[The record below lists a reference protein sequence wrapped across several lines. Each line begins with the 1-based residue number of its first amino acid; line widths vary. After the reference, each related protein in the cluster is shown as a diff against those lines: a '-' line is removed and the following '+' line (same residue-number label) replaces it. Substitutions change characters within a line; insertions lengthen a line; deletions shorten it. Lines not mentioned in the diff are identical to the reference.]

1 MANILNEGLSR
12 TLGIEF
18 EFKLKLQTLLN
29 EFAEDP
35 LVKRANG
42 VSGTVTSQYNALKPD
57 SGLGLI
63 EKYNK
68 TSPSMGFEAKRNA
81 YACLEQI
88 VAALKAASQ
97 VPAADDTALTNEL
110 VNVTKFVGLEGEE
123 DFHFMVA
130 AFNLCELISG
140 VVGEVETEVVE
151 GTAATGGI
159 TTFVLLD
166 GGSEYTIDG
175 SDEDEAAY
183 KVLLSG
189 TEDTGNGT
197 GGKATVVLAGG
208 IITGITSVDTAGS
221 GYSVG
226 DILTLEV
233 DTGASGQGSGTLG
246 TQALAEVTAV
256 S

>member
-18 EFKLKLQTLLN
+18 EFKLRLQTLLA
-29 EFAEDP
+29 EFKDDP
-35 LVKRANG
+35 LVRYVNG
-42 VSGTVTSQYNALKPD
+42 ASGTETAQYAAAGTALTKFIKC
-57 SGLGLI
+57 G
-63 EKYNK
+63 
-68 TSPSMGFEAKRNA
+68 PSMGFEAKRNA
-81 YACLEQI
+81 YAVLEQ
-88 VAALKAASQ
+88 VVTALKNSGK
-97 VPAADDTALTNEL
+97 VPAADDTALTSEL
-110 VNVTKFVGLEGEE
+110 VNVTRFVGLEGEE

-130 AFNLCELISG
+130 VFNLCEKVSG
-140 VVGEVETEVVE
+140 VVGEVETEVNE
-151 GTAATGGI
+151 GVAATGGI
-159 TTFVLLD
+159 TTIVLLD
-166 GGSEYTIDG
+166 GGSGYTVDG

-197 GGKATVVLAGG
+197 GGKATVVLEGG

-233 DTGASGQGSGTLG
+233 DTTASGQGSGTLD
-246 TQALAEVTAV
+246 TQALVEVTAV

>member
-18 EFKLKLQTLLN
+18 EFKLKLQTLLT
-29 EFAEDP
+29 EFKNDP
-35 LVKRANG
+35 LVRYANG
-42 VSGTVTSQYNALKPD
+42 VSGTATAQYTAAGTALTKFIKC
-57 SGLGLI
+57 G
-63 EKYNK
+63 
-68 TSPSMGFEAKRNA
+68 PSMGFEAKRNA
-81 YACLEQI
+81 YAVLEQV

-97 VPAADDTALTNEL
+97 VPATDDTALTTEL

-151 GTAATGGI
+151 ETAATGGI

-166 GGSEYTIDG
+166 GGSGYTIDG

-246 TQALAEVTAV
+246 TQALVEVTVV

>member
-18 EFKLKLQTLLN
+18 EFKLRLQTLLA
-29 EFAEDP
+29 EFKNDP
-35 LVKRANG
+35 LVRYADG
-42 VSGTVTSQYNALKPD
+42 VSGTETSQYAAAGTALTKFIKC
-57 SGLGLI
+57 G
-63 EKYNK
+63 
-68 TSPSMGFEAKRNA
+68 PSMGFEAKRNA
-81 YACLEQI
+81 YAVLEQV

-110 VNVTKFVGLEGEE
+110 VNVTRFVGLEGEE

-130 AFNLCELISG
+130 TFNLCELISG

-151 GTAATGGI
+151 ETAAKGGI
-159 TTFVLLD
+159 VTITLLD
-166 GGSEYTIDG
+166 GGSGYTMDG
-175 SDEDEAAY
+175 TDADEAAY
-183 KVLLSG
+183 KVLLVG

-208 IITGITSVDTAGS
+208 AITGITSVDVAGS
-221 GYSVG
+221 NYSVG
-226 DILTLEV
+226 DILVLNV
-233 DTGASGQGSGTLG
+233 DTTASGQGSGTLG
-246 TQALAEVTAV
+246 TEALVEVTAI

>member
-18 EFKLKLQTLLN
+18 EFKLKLQTLLA
-29 EFAEDP
+29 EFKDDP
-35 LVKRANG
+35 LVRYANG
-42 VSGTVTSQYNALKPD
+42 VSGTETAAYAAAGTALTKFIKC
-57 SGLGLI
+57 G
-63 EKYNK
+63 
-68 TSPSMGFEAKRNA
+68 PSMGFEAKRNA
-81 YACLEQI
+81 YAVLEQ
-88 VAALKAASQ
+88 VVTALKAVAK

-130 AFNLCELISG
+130 VFNLCELISG
-140 VVGEVETEVVE
+140 VVGEVETEVNE
-151 GTAATGGI
+151 GVAATGGI
-159 TTFVLLD
+159 TTIVLLD
-166 GGSEYTIDG
+166 GGSGYTMDG
-175 SDEDEAAY
+175 TDEDEAAY

-197 GGKATVVLAGG
+197 GGKATVVLAAGV
-208 IITGITSVDTAGS
+208 ITGITSVDTAGS

-233 DTGASGQGSGTLG
+233 DTTASGQGSGTLD
-246 TQALAEVTAV
+246 TQALVEVTAV

>member
-1 MANILNEGLSR
+1 MANILNEGLFR

-18 EFKLKLQTLLN
+18 EFKLRLQTLLT
-29 EFAEDP
+29 EFKDDP
-35 LVKRANG
+35 LVRYVNG
-42 VSGTVTSQYNALKPD
+42 ASGTETAQYTAATAALTKFIKC
-57 SGLGLI
+57 G
-63 EKYNK
+63 
-68 TSPSMGFEAKRNA
+68 PSMGFEAKRNA
-81 YACLEQI
+81 YAVLEE
-88 VAALKAASQ
+88 VVTALKAASQ
-97 VPAADDTALTNEL
+97 VPATDDTALTTEL

-151 GTAATGGI
+151 ETAATGGI

-166 GGSEYTIDG
+166 GGSGYTIDG

-246 TQALAEVTAV
+246 TQALAEVTVV

>member
-18 EFKLKLQTLLN
+18 EFKLKLQTLLT
-29 EFAEDP
+29 EFKDDP
-35 LVKRANG
+35 LVQAQAG
-42 VSGTVTSQYNALKPD
+42 EAAAAATALTKFIKC
-57 SGLGLI
+57 G
-63 EKYNK
+63 
-68 TSPSMGFEAKRNA
+68 PSMGFEAKRNA
-81 YACLEQI
+81 YAVLEQ
-88 VAALKAASQ
+88 VVLALQASIT
-97 VPAADDTALTNEL
+97 VPAADKTALTSEL

-130 AFNLCELISG
+130 TFNLCEVISG
-140 VVGEVETEVVE
+140 IVGEVETEVVE
-151 GTAATGGI
+151 DTAAEGGI
-159 TTFVLLD
+159 VTVVLLD
-166 GGSEYTIDG
+166 GGSGYTTDG
-175 SDEDEAAY
+175 TNAGAAIY

-208 IITGITSVDTAGS
+208 IITDITSVDAAGS

-233 DTGASGQGSGTLG
+233 DTGAAGQTNGTLE
-246 TQALAEVTAV
+246 TQALVEVTAI

>member
-35 LVKRANG
+35 LVKYANG
-42 VSGTVTSQYNALKPD
+42 VNAPVSSQYVALKPD
-57 SGLGLI
+57 GGGLGLL

-88 VAALKAASQ
+88 VSALKAASQ

-130 AFNLCELISG
+130 VFNLCELISG
-140 VVGEVETEVVE
+140 VVGEVETEVNE
-151 GTAATGGI
+151 GVASTGGI
-159 TTFVLLD
+159 TTIVLLD
-166 GGSEYTIDG
+166 GGSGYTVDG
-175 SDEDEAAY
+175 TDEDEAAY

-197 GGKATVVLAGG
+197 GGKATVVLEAGV
-208 IITGITSVDTAGS
+208 ITGITSVDTAGS

-233 DTGASGQGSGTLG
+233 DTGVHASGTLD
-246 TQALAEVTAV
+246 TQALVEVTAV

>member
-18 EFKLKLQTLLN
+18 EFKLRLQTLLA
-29 EFAEDP
+29 EFKDDP
-35 LVKRANG
+35 LVRYVNG
-42 VSGTVTSQYNALKPD
+42 ASGTETAQYAAAGTALTKFIKC
-57 SGLGLI
+57 G
-63 EKYNK
+63 
-68 TSPSMGFEAKRNA
+68 PSMGFEAKRNA
-81 YACLEQI
+81 YAVLEQ
-88 VAALKAASQ
+88 VVTALKNSGK
-97 VPAADDTALTNEL
+97 VPAADDTALTSEL
-110 VNVTKFVGLEGEE
+110 VNVTRFVGLEGEE

-130 AFNLCELISG
+130 VFNLCEKVSG
-140 VVGEVETEVVE
+140 VVGEVETEVNE
-151 GTAATGGI
+151 GVAATGGI
-159 TTFVLLD
+159 TTIVLLD
-166 GGSEYTIDG
+166 GGSGYTVDG

-197 GGKATVVLAGG
+197 GGKATVVLEGG
-208 IITGITSVDTAGS
+208 IITGVTSVDTAGS

-233 DTGASGQGSGTLG
+233 DTGASGQGSGTLD
-246 TQALAEVTAV
+246 TQALVEVTAV